1 MHRFFSGIF
10 ICRGLALTG
19 FAAITVG
26 AAFGQAFNPGTATAG
41 NEARVATLEKYF
53 VNDAKMAPFSSANV
67 DIPRTIN
74 DVQPYYFFDA
84 KELDRSGA
92 TNIEQFLRQ
101 NMSMDSSGAS
111 ESTNYFEGGNPSSI
125 NLRGLGDGQTLIL
138 INGRRA
144 PTGNLA
150 LFGTGS
156 QANLNA
162 IPMASVDRIEVL
174 PASASAIYGGN
185 AVGGVVNVILKR
197 NYRGGEVRGTYQNP
211 DDTDSP
217 IRRIDASYGFAL
229 EGGRTRVTLSAS
241 YSDRKLLRY
250 QDRPFIALYETRIYA
265 NGRSTNSTV
274 GAPEGATPFIANT
287 SPANLVL
294 KNGGGSIGSAVTYIP
309 YGIGPTTTAAV
320 VATGLR
326 ANAGDYNHDRSTNS
340 RQFFGG
346 PWHELGQ
353 GQRSKSL
360 GVTIRREMN
369 PNLEVNLDFAL
380 TGFGNTHNGTRVGG
394 LTVPAAAPSN
404 PFTTAVNVYSPIG
417 GEWVDWGANVTRALT
432 LGLVQKLPRNWVA
445 QGDYTWNST
454 SNAFY
459 TSSGVAVTTAE
470 YQAAFVGGRLNP
482 FLDTTLYPLDL
493 SLYRGLYSYTGKSGS
508 NEVAVRATGPVGRLP
523 AGAPRV
529 SIGLGR
535 YQQGLKDSV
544 RNTVYDNFPN
554 RNVQVQGLGKKQITQ
569 SAFLDLQ
576 IPIVGDAN
584 RFPLLRQLNLQF
596 AARAEDYEVGTG
608 TSQVAILPTPI
619 VKPVVRSNRAHY
631 RATKPTAG
639 LSYKP
644 NSWLQFRASVSR
656 GFTPPRFS
664 QLAFDPTPSPTTV
677 NIVDP
682 KRGGLRT
689 PVNTIAGGNP
699 DLTPEASETTTAGLI
714 LQPESGLLKGLRISV
729 DYNFTRTKDNI
740 GALTSQQ
747 IVDLEALHPE
757 RIVRAAPIAG
767 DPFGVGA
774 IETINISPL
783 NLLKAYVESFD
794 VRARYSLPTAQRG
807 TLVLSSLATFG
818 NHHKRK
824 LSLTQPMIDYIN
836 LNNYLLKF
844 RGTTSLTWEYQR
856 WTASWSTR
864 YYSRYRVPGPPIAP
878 LAANVIP
885 QGGEFVAAQLYSDVF
900 VSYRFPERGQL
911 TRRSWLNRSLAGVEI
926 QLGIDNV
933 LKKIPPLDFSSNY
946 NYSSRGD
953 PRLRDVRLTVKQ
965 PF

>member
-1 MHRFFSGIF
+1 MNSSSRRLNFWLGVA
-10 ICRGLALTG
+10 LAASCAG
-19 FAAITVG
+19 PVS
-26 AAFGQAFNPGTATAG
+26 GQAVAPAGTDG
-41 NEARVATLEKYF
+41 KVATLEKFF
-53 VNDAKMAPFSSANV
+53 VNDAKMAPFTSANV
-67 DIPRTIN
+67 DIPRTVD

-84 KELDRSGA
+84 KELDMSGA

-101 NMSMDSSGAS
+101 NLSMDSSGAS
-111 ESTNYFEGGNPSSI
+111 ESQNFFEGGNPSSV

-174 PASASAIYGGN
+174 PASASAIYGGS
-185 AVGGVVNVILKR
+185 AVGGVINVILKR
-197 NYRGGEVRGTYQNP
+197 NYRGGEVRTSYQNP
-211 DDTDSP
+211 DDTDAP

-250 QDRPFIALYETRIYA
+250 QDRPFIAHYETRIYA
-265 NGRSTNSTV
+265 NGRATSPTV
-274 GAPEGATPFIANT
+274 GAPEGATPFIANS

-294 KNGGGSIGSAVTYIP
+294 KSGGGSIGSAVTYIP
-309 YGIGPTTTAAV
+309 YGIGPTTTAA
-320 VATGLR
+320 ALAAGLR
-326 ANAGDYNHDRSTNS
+326 ANAGDYNHDKSTTS

-346 PWHELGQ
+346 PLHELGQ

-369 PNLEVNLDFAL
+369 PNLELNFDFAL

-394 LTVPAAAPSN
+394 LLVPAAAPSN
-404 PFTTAVNVYSPIG
+404 PFTTNVIVYAPIG

-432 LGLVQKLPRNWVA
+432 LGFVQKLPRGWVA
-445 QGDYTWNST
+445 QGDYTWNNT
-454 SNAFY
+454 SNSFY
-459 TSSGVAVTTAE
+459 TSSSAAAVTTAE

-482 FLDTTLYPLDL
+482 FLDTTLHPLDL
-493 SLYRGLYSYTGKSGS
+493 SPYRGLYSYSGKSGS
-508 NEVAVRATGPVGRLP
+508 NDVALRATGPVGRMP
-523 AGAPRV
+523 AGAPRA

-535 YQQGLKDSV
+535 YQTGLKDSA

-554 RNVQVQGLGKKQITQ
+554 RNVEVQGLGKTQITR
-569 SAFLDLQ
+569 SAFVDLQ
-576 IPIVGDAN
+576 IPIVGDAI
-584 RFPLLRQLNLQF
+584 RLPFVRQLDLQF
-596 AARAEDYEVGTG
+596 AARTEDYDVGTG
-608 TSQVAILPTPI
+608 TSQIAILPVPA
-619 VKPVVRSNRAHY
+619 VKPVIRGNRAHY
-631 RATKPTAG
+631 VSTKPTAG

-644 NSWLQFRASVSR
+644 NNWLHLRASVSR
-656 GFTPPRFS
+656 GFTPPRFA
-664 QLAFDPTPSPTTV
+664 QLAYDPTPSATPV

-682 KRGGLRT
+682 QRGGLRT
-689 PVNTIAGGNP
+689 PINTIAGGNP
-699 DLTPEASETTTAGLI
+699 DLTPESSETTTAGLI
-714 LQPESGLLKGLRISV
+714 LQPESGLLKGLRVSV
-729 DYNFTRTKDNI
+729 DYNFTRTQDNI

-747 IVDLEALHPE
+747 IVDLEALYPE

-767 DPFGVGA
+767 DPFGAGA
-774 IETINISPL
+774 IETVNISPL
-783 NLLKAYVESFD
+783 NLLKAHVESFD

-807 TLVLSSLATFG
+807 TLALTSLATFG

-824 LSLTQPMIDYIN
+824 LSLAQPMIDYIN

-844 RGTTSLTWEYQR
+844 RGTTSLAWEYQR

-878 LAANVIP
+878 LSANVIP
-885 QGGEFVAAQLYSDVF
+885 QGGEFVAAQIYSDVF
-900 VSYRFPERGQL
+900 VSYRFSERGQS
-911 TRRSWLNRSLAGVEI
+911 TGRSWLQRSLAGTEI

-933 LKKIPPLDFSSNY
+933 LKKIPPRDFSSNY

-953 PRLRDVRLTVKQ
+953 PRLRDIRVTVKQ